1 VSVINGAVNMAI
13 HAAMREPRTCPI
25 CDHGLL
31 VERVHPDI
39 PVTAKVAEGTIEVA
53 GLRTYHCMSE
63 GHIFFVRE
71 SDPDK
76 PEAEQCETLIA

>member
-1 VSVINGAVNMAI
+1 MKD
-13 HAAMREPRTCPI
+13 PQTCPI
-25 CDHGLL
+25 CNHGAP
-31 VERVHPDI
+31 VERVLPDI

-71 SDPDK
+71 SDLDK
-76 PEAEQCETLIA
+76 PGTPQSEELIA